1 MIIRIFVLVALIAAL
16 SFSLHHEYELM
27 QNQSCLHEDHSQ
39 FDDGDGANIDFLNEN
54 FNEIHKD

>member
-27 QNQSCLHEDHSQ
+27 QNQPCFHEDHSQ
-39 FDDGDGANIDFLNEN
+39 FDDGDGANLDFLNEN
-54 FNEIHKD
+54 FNVIHKD

>member
-27 QNQSCLHEDHSQ
+27 QNEPCFHEDHSQ
-39 FDDGDGANIDFLNEN
+39 FDDGDGANIDFMNAN
-54 FNEIHKD
+54 FDKIHQE

>member
-27 QNQSCLHEDHSQ
+27 QNKPCLHEDHSQ